1 MLAFIVL
8 SVFFN
13 LKSIL
18 MNINKYNTLKT
29 LQTDGNE
36 SYVFKKEELDVDFK
50 NDITIDS
57 LLIRKS
63 TRFSSAAYAF
73 DLPFELCNAI
83 EGLDFFAYKSTYQ
96 RLGVLLCQFLFSDRN
111 YFTLQLPHSTSEI
124 KTLFVFVERQE
135 SSDFFLETEQTET
148 YKSYEYWPSEVDK
161 FEFSKPPF
169 SDRIVTN
176 KSLPK
181 FNYAWSNEQDSYS
194 SQRISKADQLVLRLN
209 ISGLCELGSL
219 WIDLGRDKNK
229 IDKVCLENPHLGFG
243 GVAPTSLEACFWLP
257 GSIAF
262 YNDDLDE
269 LYFPE
274 RE

>member
-83 EGLDFFAYKSTYQ
+83 EGLDFF
-96 RLGVLLCQFLFSDRN
+96 FSDCCVVR
-111 YFTLQLPHSTSEI
+111 S
-124 KTLFVFVERQE
+124 
-135 SSDFFLETEQTET
+135 FFLNSV
-148 YKSYEYWPSEVDK
+148 K
-161 FEFSKPPF
+161 
-169 SDRIVTN
+169 
-176 KSLPK
+176 
-181 FNYAWSNEQDSYS
+181 
-194 SQRISKADQLVLRLN
+194 
-209 ISGLCELGSL
+209 
-219 WIDLGRDKNK
+219 
-229 IDKVCLENPHLGFG
+229 
-243 GVAPTSLEACFWLP
+243 
-257 GSIAF
+257 
-262 YNDDLDE
+262 
-269 LYFPE
+269 
-274 RE
+274 